1 MDLNWFINSSI
12 MAGEIM
18 FALVALET
26 SLESL
31 SHMRIKEKINLTFVI
46 KVKHKYLPWNLE
58 KYCQLKAF
66 KN

>member
-1 MDLNWFINSSI
+1 
-12 MAGEIM
+12 MAGEKM

-58 KYCQLKAF
+58 KYCRLKAF